1 MMDKMRLYISI
12 LVTVLALLV
21 SGPAMAETARATA
34 EQLNKTWNDAFNR
47 QDAEALA
54 ALYGANAIVS
64 PGNGEIVQGRQE
76 IQQLF
81 EGVFDNGM
89 HDHSIEVIRS
99 DRDGNSLYEVAR
111 WQVRGRAED
120 GGEKPVYGGVLV
132 NHFQRDD
139 SGEWQ
144 SQSHVW
150 NMQQ

>member
-1 MMDKMRLYISI
+1 MIKKIYMYPWI
-12 LVTVLALLV
+12 LLV
-21 SGPAMAETARATA
+21 AAGFLAGGTAMAETARATA

-54 ALYGANAIVS
+54 ALYDANAIVS

-81 EGVFDNGM
+81 EGIFDNGM

-139 SGEWQ
+139 GGDWQ